1 METATFQGLNVP
13 TCLRQSQHAQICN
26 CRKLCEF
33 ESNQRYGQIWLYDV
47 VCFCDLRRFHVF
59 PSFSFSLC
67 MSDAGDGHSSTKSQ
81 RRASHTTGAEANTAS
96 LHHVSCFASTASEL
110 FLSVGFDG
118 RRNVPTAKSL
128 DADVGSAELPDLFD
142 SLIIAPAATPKLDM
156 DLSEG
161 RWSRL
166 LLGTFGIRDIR

>member
-1 METATFQGLNVP
+1 MCFLHFPSLCACPMQETVIPAPKAREEQVIP
-13 TCLRQSQHAQICN
+13 Q
-26 CRKLCEF
+26 E
-33 ESNQRYGQIWLYDV
+33 
-47 VCFCDLRRFHVF
+47 LRRTPHRFTMF
-59 PSFSFSLC
+59 
-67 MSDAGDGHSSTKSQ
+67 
-81 RRASHTTGAEANTAS
+81 RASPQPLQS
-96 LHHVSCFASTASEL
+96 F
-110 FLSVGFDG
+110 FLPVGFDG